1 MTKNWGI
8 IIQAR
13 TGSKRLPNKMLLPFY
28 KENNL
33 LETIVDSLI
42 QAFDT
47 SRIILATTQKT
58 GDDEIEKI
66 AKNHNVNC
74 YRGSEENVLS
84 RFLEAANAK
93 AWTHIVRVCADNPF
107 LFNSSLQKLVEEGLK
122 SDADYLAFFFK
133 DNTPSI
139 KTHSG
144 FFAEWVSVD
153 ALKKI
158 ENKTNLPLYLE
169 HVTNYI
175 YSTPEL
181 FNIHTLEIEEEEL
194 VRKIRLTI
202 DNQKDFIIAQNLF
215 QQLKKKSANITWGE
229 VRKLLIENP
238 AYFAT
243 MEENIKNNQK

>member
-13 TGSKRLPNKMLLPFY
+13 TGSTRLPNKMLLRFY

-33 LETIVDSLI
+33 LETILDNLI
-42 QAFDT
+42 QAFDP
-47 SRIILATTQKT
+47 SCIIIATTQKT
-58 GDDEIEKI
+58 GDDKIEKI
-66 AKNHNVNC
+66 AKNHNVTC
-74 YRGSEENVLS
+74 YRGSEDNVLS
-84 RFLEAANAK
+84 RFVEAATIK
-93 AWTHIVRVCADNPF
+93 GWTHIVRVCADNPF
-107 LFNSSLQKLVEEGLK
+107 LLNASLQELVEGGQQ

-133 DNTPSI
+133 DDTPSI

-153 ALKKI
+153 ALKKVS
-158 ENKTNLPLYLE
+158 NKTDLHLYLE

-181 FNIHTLEIEEEEL
+181 FNIHKLEIEEEKL

-202 DNQKDFIIAQNLF
+202 DNQKDFNIAQNLF
-215 QQLKKKSANITWGE
+215 QQLKTKSANITWGE
-229 VRKLLIENP
+229 IRKLLNENP